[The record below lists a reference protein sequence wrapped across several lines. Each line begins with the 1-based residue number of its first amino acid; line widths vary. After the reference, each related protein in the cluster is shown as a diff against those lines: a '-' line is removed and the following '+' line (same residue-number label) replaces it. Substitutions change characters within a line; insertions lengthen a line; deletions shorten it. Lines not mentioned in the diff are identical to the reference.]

1 MSSDRLDYR
10 RMDKLDAL
18 GVPRP
23 DGTPIGNLRHTLAVH
38 ADHVPDDRMVLP
50 ATSGIYGHVTGLTLG
65 DLRAVLALIDG
76 H

>member
-1 MSSDRLDYR
+1 
-10 RMDKLDAL
+10 
-18 GVPRP
+18 
-23 DGTPIGNLRHTLAVH
+23 
-38 ADHVPDDRMVLP
+38 MVLP